1 MVHTPTTHIN
11 ILFSKSLPRLS
22 KSLSKDWFLSRD
34 GVFALVPVT
43 ASFEKAQE
51 FLKVYGRLLVGSD
64 NEEDLIEDKM
74 ALDDDA
80 QRDLWELIKTFPYPT
95 RERQAL
101 PDDHKD
107 AIRAIHGDIQIIEKE
122 NSIRDMKY
130 LKENGKCVDNIVP
143 GMSNIPHAGRGA
155 FATRFIPKG
164 GLVHPAPVVHITD
177 KSAVNMYNETIGNT
191 TGKMVRDEKAGV
203 VQKQIIYN
211 YMFGHPN
218 STVLLFPYSSN
229 AAYIN
234 HHATEYNAELRWAK
248 DFSFFHHEDWLE
260 KDVEFLES
268 QWTSGLLLEFIA
280 LRDIQVGE
288 EVRDYVSY
296 VCMLSHYS
304 SILSL

>member
-1 MVHTPTTHIN
+1 M
-11 ILFSKSLPRLS
+11 
-22 KSLSKDWFLSRD
+22 
-34 GVFALVPVT
+34 
-43 ASFEKAQE
+43 
-51 FLKVYGRLLVGSD
+51 YGRLLVGSD

-143 GMSNIPHAGRGA
+143 GMSKIPHAGRGA

-191 TGKMVRDEKAGV
+191 TGKMVRDEKVGV

-260 KDVEFLES
+260 KDVEFLEN
-268 QWTSGLLLEFIA
+268 QWTSGLMLEFIA

-304 SILSL
+304 SILSLYTISHLRCSSITERSGNRHGMNMSKTGNHLHQKVILAI